1 MNTPQPYSRIATHPV
16 MPAATHDERARFDTI
31 AQLANLLASGVVP
44 RIREAYDSRAS
55 AAFESTHGRR
65 PADRRDALSALSSD
79 PAWISWSSL
88 RRHTMEMRQQIGRM
102 LVLRQ
107 LPELRRRVDELN
119 AGAAT
124 LKLDPGF
131 RPPRYLSVLDQ
142 HCMPGGYL
150 AVDEID
156 PLLAPANY
164 DAGIFATTGG
174 AGGPWSDGAGRALL
188 SWMEQSPRLPE
199 RPLRIVDLGC
209 GLGHN
214 TVPLAQRFPDA
225 EIIAIDA
232 AAPMLEYGHARA
244 RAMGIG
250 NVTFMQADAEGTGL
264 PGGEWD
270 LVFTT
275 MVLHET
281 SREAVPAIFREC
293 LRLLAPGGLTLHLE
307 QPPFRGLEPFEQA
320 MRDWDGRYNG
330 EPFWTGLHESN
341 LPELL
346 TGAGF
351 AAEGVFETMVTAPPA
366 FPVPSAAGPQH
377 EDYGRAA
384 RWYVVGA
391 TRS

>member
-1 MNTPQPYSRIATHPV
+1 MNTPIPYAQIGTHQV
-16 MPAATHDERARFDTI
+16 MPAASHDERARFDTI
-31 AQLANLLASGVVP
+31 AHVANLLSARVVP
-44 RIREAYDSRAS
+44 KVREAY
-55 AAFESTHGRR
+55 HGRAAASFQAQHGR
-65 PADRRDALSALSSD
+65 LPATRKDAFSALETD

-88 RRHTMEMRQQIGRM
+88 RRHTMELRQQAGRM

-107 LPELRRRVDELN
+107 LAELRRRVDALN
-119 AGAAT
+119 AGAPT
-124 LKLDPGF
+124 LRLDPAF
-131 RPPRYLSVLDQ
+131 KPPRYLSVLDQ

-150 AVDEID
+150 ALDELD

-174 AGGPWSDGAGRALL
+174 AAGPWSDAAGRLL
-188 SWMEQSPRLPE
+188 VDWLDRESRLPD
-199 RPLRIVDLGC
+199 RRLRIVDLGC
-209 GLGHN
+209 GIGHN
-214 TVPLAQRFPDA
+214 TLPLARRFPDA

-244 RAMGIG
+244 RALGIE
-250 NVTFMQADAEGTGL
+250 NITFMQADAAATGL
-264 PGGEWD
+264 PAGEWD

-281 SREAVPAIFREC
+281 SRSAVPAIFREC
-293 LRLLAPGGLTLHLE
+293 RRLLAAGGLTLHLE

-346 TGAGF
+346 AGCGF
-351 AAEGVFETMVTAPPA
+351 PAVGIFEMMLTAPPA
-366 FPVPSAAGPQH
+366 NPGQSVPEAAS
-377 EDYGRAA
+377 EDYGRAP
-384 RWYVVGA
+384 RWYVVGS